1 MRKTVIRIN
10 DFIGRYLVVIIVVG
24 LTAGFFLDEHIAGV
38 TVALPYI
45 LIVVVFVMGTSCT
58 LESFRS
64 IAQAPKGF
72 IVALLVIFICMPIIG
87 YLMGYLFHR
96 DNPSFAVGHFLL
108 SVTPVAI
115 TSMIWTGIA
124 GGNIALSLALV
135 TVGTLV
141 SGFNIPLQM
150 SLFMGKVVQF
160 DTAALAGSLSKTIVI
175 PVLLGLA
182 VRNRAPRLIEPL
194 RPYMDLMTKV
204 ALVLILSVNGAVVR
218 PYISSFDWE
227 IVRLFLLV
235 GVHNF
240 LNFSVS
246 LGIAWLALGRGN
258 PAMPAVVYAASMKN
272 NAAGVVVA
280 LNYFGPIVA
289 LPVVITM
296 LMQQLWAG
304 GFYRIIRRM
313 KHQKIS

>member
-1 MRKTVIRIN
+1 MA
-10 DFIGRYLVVIIVVG
+10 G

-45 LIVVVFVMGTSCT
+45 LIVVVFFMGTSCT
-58 LESFRS
+58 LESFKS
-64 IAQAPKGF
+64 IVQAPKGF
-72 IVALLVIFICMPIIG
+72 IVALLTIFLCMPVIG
-87 YLMGYLFHR
+87 FLMGYLFHR
-96 DNPSFAVGHFLL
+96 GNPSFAVGHFLL

-124 GGNIALSLALV
+124 GGNIALALALV

-150 SLFMGKVVQF
+150 ALFMGKVVEF
-160 DTAALAGSLSKTIVI
+160 DAAALMGSLSRTIVI

-194 RPYMDLMTKV
+194 RPYMDLLTKIT
-204 ALVLILSVNGAVVR
+204 LVVILSVNGAVVR

-227 IVRLFLLV
+227 IVRLFLFVAL
-235 GVHNF
+235 HNF

-246 LGIAWLALGRGN
+246 LGIAWAALGKRH
-258 PAMPAVVYAASMKN
+258 PALPTVVYAASMKN
-272 NAAGVVVA
+272 NAAGVVIA

-304 GFYRIIRRM
+304 GFYRVIRRL
-313 KHQKIS
+313 KHQIIS